1 MTWRK
6 NLKAF
11 LLIASDTAI
20 FYLALISTLVI
31 RYALINRDLL
41 TFYNSIPSHFTSF
54 TIIFF
59 IWLIVFWAA
68 GLYDLLKL
76 KNEELFYKTLISA
89 FIINATIAIAFFYFT
104 PYFLITPKTNLF
116 IDLALTLAIL
126 CFWRRY
132 FNRWAGQALKI
143 GVVFLGA
150 SPEIIELKEF
160 LKKNPQLGYQ
170 VSGIL
175 APDNIAELENLW
187 QNKKF
192 SLIVSAEQFDHSRKL
207 AFLLFQYFKK
217 GVAIN
222 DLDKFYESAT
232 NRVPIS
238 IIREVWFLENI
249 GQSQRK
255 FYETGKRIFDVVGA
269 VILGIITL
277 VILPFVVLAIEISYP
292 GPVFYKQQRVGRD
305 GKIFTLM
312 KFKSLTNKKSNQEM
326 RKPYEKEMT
335 FVGKFLRQTHID
347 ELPQVWNIL
356 KNEMSFIGPRP
367 EKPEFVERLS
377 NEIPF
382 YEMRH
387 LVKPGITGWA
397 QLHNPNAGPTFKE
410 TMEKLQYD
418 LYYVKNRSVFLDLSI
433 ALKTLRILISG
444 AGK

>member
-160 LKKNPQLGYQ
+160 LKKNEK
-170 VSGIL
+170 I
-175 APDNIAELENLW
+175 I
-187 QNKKF
+187 NKKTDIELSYVEQIF
-192 SLIVSAEQFDHSRKL
+192 FAESEKEYKQCYWPREKYNL
-207 AFLLFQYFKK
+207 AIMYGEK
-217 GVAIN
+217 
-222 DLDKFYESAT
+222 
-232 NRVPIS
+232 
-238 IIREVWFLENI
+238 LENI
-249 GQSQRK
+249 PDK
-255 FYETGKRIFDVVGA
+255 FNN
-269 VILGIITL
+269 
-277 VILPFVVLAIEISYP
+277 IEIFRPICAESIDDYFLINNYDNNMIDTETKISKYIYDIFKTQLYDF
-292 GPVFYKQQRVGRD
+292 VNLDINSFNTEKINKNIFIKKYKDFFNV
-305 GKIFTLM
+305 
-312 KFKSLTNKKSNQEM
+312 
-326 RKPYEKEMT
+326 
-335 FVGKFLRQTHID
+335 
-347 ELPQVWNIL
+347 
-356 KNEMSFIGPRP
+356 
-367 EKPEFVERLS
+367 
-377 NEIPF
+377 
-382 YEMRH
+382 
-387 LVKPGITGWA
+387 
-397 QLHNPNAGPTFKE
+397 
-410 TMEKLQYD
+410 
-418 LYYVKNRSVFLDLSI
+418 
-433 ALKTLRILISG
+433 
-444 AGK
+444 